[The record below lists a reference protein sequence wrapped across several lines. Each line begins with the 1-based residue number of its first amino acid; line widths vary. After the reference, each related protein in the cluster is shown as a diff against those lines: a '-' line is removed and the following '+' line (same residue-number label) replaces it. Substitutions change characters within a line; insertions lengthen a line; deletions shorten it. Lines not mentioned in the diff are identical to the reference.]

1 MSKKLKNEDVDLE
14 RTELNEIVVAKDVQ
28 EVVVHQDLTTKIDI
42 PTPTPIVLESKREF
56 SPAKLPEPT
65 ALVDKPAKTEESVK
79 ARHTQPVKNNG
90 GTVITSPANEKTS
103 AVTRQGFMHK
113 ARPDKGIKNV

>member
-14 RTELNEIVVAKDVQ
+14 RTELNEIVVAQDVQ
-28 EVVVHQDLTTKIDI
+28 EVATKIDI

-56 SPAKLPEPT
+56 PPAKLPEPT